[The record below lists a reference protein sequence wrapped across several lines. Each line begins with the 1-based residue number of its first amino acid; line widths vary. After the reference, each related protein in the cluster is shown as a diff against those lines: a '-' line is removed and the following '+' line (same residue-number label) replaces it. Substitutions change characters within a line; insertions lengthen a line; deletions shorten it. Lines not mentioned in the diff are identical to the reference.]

1 MNTIEPSDTSSDKPS
16 SDSGQQDTNPTQ
28 SKKNWLRVVILLSLA
43 TGAIMLWRSLMPTNQ
58 TAQSATAQQQETPPK
73 PVTTIALETGNGTRQ
88 FQLLGQVES
97 RERATIRSQI
107 DGLIEQILVQP
118 GDRVTAGMTIAIIDD
133 SDQQLAVAEA
143 RARLAQERSNLAR
156 LEVGTRPE
164 IIAQRQATVRST
176 LAREEEAQDNVNRLS
191 NLVVEGAESE
201 RVLVE
206 AKATVDNAQGD
217 RLEAEAALAE
227 AVAGPIREQIDAQK
241 ANVAVAEAA
250 LNQAELSLSR
260 TEVKALANG
269 VVQERQT
276 SPGDYLE
283 VADPI
288 ASIVAGNNLDVFLEL
303 PEDLSGT
310 IRPGMSVELNAPAL
324 PEWRERATITGVVPT
339 ADAATRRQRVR
350 VRLDNPPSGLLS
362 GMAVTGALAIRA
374 NSPSLIISRDALTR
388 RQDRWLVFTVADGKA
403 QEIEVE
409 LIADMGQ
416 KVAIDSEQLRA
427 GQSIVLQGGDGL
439 SEGATVKVTK
449 EG

>member
-260 TEVKALANG
+260 TQVKALANG

-288 ASIVAGNNLDVFLEL
+288 ASILAGNNLDVFLEL
-303 PEDLSGT
+303 PEDLSGR